1 MSHNYYKIMRI
12 AVRENDPVWQ
22 AIHEVVADEDN
33 KFGKT
38 TVWSFSSGDI
48 DVYIIPIY
56 YGKYWKRRFE
66 ALTGIGFHEITPED
80 LKEVTEYI
88 NTAEV
93 LCGGRN
99 SGDDECIGTSLN
111 TFAFMDQEQLESF
124 GRYEVDGDGYTYD
137 VFSQYDPTEEE

>member
-80 LKEVTEYI
+80 LKEASEYI
-88 NTAEV
+88 NTSEV
-93 LCGGRN
+93 LFN
-99 SGDDECIGTSLN
+99 SRKCDDDAGPIRSVKYRFRPVLN
-111 TFAFMDQEQLESF
+111 ALTFM
-124 GRYEVDGDGYTYD
+124 VDSDGYAYD
-137 VFSQYDPTEEE
+137 VYSQYDLDKEE

>member
-1 MSHNYYKIMRI
+1 MAHNYYKIMRI

-38 TVWSFSSGDI
+38 IVWSFSSGDI

-88 NTAEV
+88 DTSEV
-93 LCGGRN
+93 ICGGRN
-99 SGDDECIGTSLN
+99 PGIVDIHTMYN
-111 TFAFMDQEQLESF
+111 FMADEQLKSF
-124 GRYEVDGDGYTYD
+124 GRYEVDADGYSYD
-137 VFSQYDPTEEE
+137 KFSRYDPNKED

>member
-38 TVWSFSSGDI
+38 IVWSFSSGDI

-80 LKEVTEYI
+80 LKEASEYI
-88 NTAEV
+88 NTSEV
-93 LCGGRN
+93 ICSGGRCAT
-99 SGDDECIGTSLN
+99 DESIN
-111 TFAFMDQEQLESF
+111 FMADEQLKSF
-124 GRYEVDGDGYTYD
+124 GRYEVDANGYTYD
-137 VFSQYDPTEEE
+137 VFSHYDPNEEE